1 MTTESP
7 IPFPR
12 LAIGGIAIHMA
23 RFAAALDHVEGM
35 IRSGEPGYVCHVSAH
50 GIVNAQDDPDLAKA
64 LAGATLAATDGMP
77 LVWLGRWRG
86 LAAER
91 VYGPDF
97 MRALL
102 GRTAAWRDRECRHF
116 FYGASEEVLEGLI
129 KHVGEAYPG
138 ARVAGA
144 ISPPFRPMSPEE
156 ELADLRVMEEA
167 GTDVIWV
174 GLGLPRQELWMAR
187 NRPRT
192 RVPLMIGVGAAF
204 DFLAG
209 TKPQAPRLLG
219 ANGFEWLFRM
229 VTEPRRLAPR
239 YLEIVPRF
247 LILGARDLIR
257 GDDHPRAT

>member
-1 MTTESP
+1 MTAGSA

-12 LAIGGIAIHMA
+12 VAIGGIPIHMA
-23 RFAAALDHVEGM
+23 RFGDALDRVEGL
-35 IRSGEPGYVCHVSAH
+35 IRSGDAGYVCHVSAH
-50 GIVNAQDDPDLAKA
+50 GIVNAQDDPKLAAA

-86 LAAER
+86 HVVER
-91 VYGPDF
+91 IYGPDF

-102 GRTAAWRDRECRHF
+102 DRTAAWRDRECRHF
-116 FYGASEEVLEGLI
+116 FYGASEEVLDGLVR
-129 KHVGEAYPG
+129 HVRETYPG
-138 ARVAGA
+138 ACVAGG
-144 ISPPFRPMSPEE
+144 ISPPFRPLEPEE
-156 ELADLRVMEEA
+156 EMVDLRVMEEA
-167 GTDVIWV
+167 GADVVWV

-209 TKPQAPRLLG
+209 TKPQAPRFLG
-219 ANGFEWLFRM
+219 AHGLEWLFRM
-229 VTEPRRLAPR
+229 VTEPRRLVPR

-247 LILGARDLIR
+247 LALAARDLIR
-257 GDDHPRAT
+257 PG